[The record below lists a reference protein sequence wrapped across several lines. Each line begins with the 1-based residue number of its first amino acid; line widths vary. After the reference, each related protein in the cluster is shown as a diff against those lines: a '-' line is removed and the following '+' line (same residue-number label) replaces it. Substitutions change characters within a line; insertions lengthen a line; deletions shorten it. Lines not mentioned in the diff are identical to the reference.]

1 MRRSFCR
8 APGAG
13 ARSGRTSCG
22 RSEKTEKQDAARAAS
37 RYVAGSLKL
46 RFPQPMQIAVCKYRD
61 RLIVHNLEVEF
72 RRFTRLKAFA
82 LTAAFGFDIY
92 PLDVMVLAHRMG
104 RAADF
109 HIDVLAVDCDD
120 GKVFFRGRL
129 NRVGFHFLHFFA
141 AADHGHLAVINQPD
155 EIPTVFTDEKFL
167 HSKHCKY
174 LLHSI

>member
-13 ARSGRTSCG
+13 RDPVAH
-22 RSEKTEKQDAARAAS
+22 RAAVRKNIKTGCGARRI

-72 RRFTRLKAFA
+72 GVSPGLKPA
-82 LTAAFGFDIY
+82 LTAAFGFDIH

-120 GKVFFRGRL
+120 GKVFFRDASTVLGSTSFIFRRSRSWAPGRHKSTRR
-129 NRVGFHFLHFFA
+129 NFHSVHRRKIFA
-141 AADHGHLAVINQPD
+141 L
-155 EIPTVFTDEKFL
+155 
-167 HSKHCKY
+167 KHCKY